1 LELLWRSIT
10 GPRDKNYENDKTSTE
25 MTWDAQ
31 EIYLT
36 VVGSFVY
43 LIPAVIGIKIMWDDF
58 QDEKEEKRRKQEQN
72 KKAS

>member
-1 LELLWRSIT
+1 
-10 GPRDKNYENDKTSTE
+10 

-36 VVGSFVY
+36 VMGSLLYIMPTV
-43 LIPAVIGIKIMWDDF
+43 VVIKIMWDDF

-72 KKAS
+72 KKTS